1 MSANINAINIW
12 SDAWT
17 TLIFAV
23 LWQSTAL
30 ALVVWAIAFALRRG
44 SPTVRYWLWQIVAI
58 KLLFM
63 PLWSWSLAL
72 PWLAKGPADVPR
84 SIVLQVADSLPS
96 DLPPVSVARSV
107 PGESHNSAHASISE
121 TSTAWHGRLS
131 WQSWLFMGWATVVLF
146 QVVKLSSQRLRLSR
160 ILRRATPAETDLAAA
175 ALHVAERLQIR
186 RAPNVL
192 PTSLDCSPFV
202 CGILRPTLVLSQGV
216 LELLSAEEMK
226 QVLTHEP
233 AHVKRRDLVW
243 GWLPQLAA
251 MLYFFHPLAHLAAAA
266 RILKPRAGLRSTGH
280 GAQQPNS
287 GRVRRNAGARCQ
299 LGVASHDSS
308 LGCRRRPGWAIRR
321 SATTGREMTY
331 DEIT

>member
-17 TLIFAV
+17 TFIFAV

-72 PWLAKGPADVPR
+72 PWLAKDPADVPR
-84 SIVLQVADSLPS
+84 SIALQVADSLPS
-96 DLPPVSVARSV
+96 DLPPVSVAPSV
-107 PGESHNSAHASISE
+107 QGESLKSAHALISE
-121 TSTAWHGRLS
+121 TSTAWPGRLS

-175 ALHVAERLQIR
+175 ALHVAERLHIR
-186 RAPNVL
+186 RAPHVL
-192 PTSLDCSPFV
+192 LTSLDCSPFV

-216 LELLSAEEMK
+216 LELLSAEELQ
-226 QVLTHEP
+226 QVLTHEL

-251 MLYFFHPLAHLAAAA
+251 MLYFFHPLAHLVRRCVYLERELACDQLAMAHSSRTPAEYAETLVRVVSSASRPTILRSVAAA
-266 RILKPRAGLRSTGH
+266 GL
-280 GAQQPNS
+280 
-287 GRVRRNAGARCQ
+287 AGAIR
-299 LGVASHDSS
+299 A
-308 LGCRRRPGWAIRR
+308 RRQTVGK
-321 SATTGREMTY
+321 
-331 DEIT
+331 